1 MGIYKKFT
9 EDGSLDPEWSNKYL
23 TKKEIKKSNPLG
35 HKLFNN
41 YISKV
46 ISKPSDEFFKS
57 NFY

>member
-41 YISKV
+41 YILK
-46 ISKPSDEFFKS
+46 
-57 NFY
+57 NL